1 MSGTQARLLMVEDDV
16 KLART
21 LARGLEREGYAVDV
35 VHDGNAA
42 LAYAGERDYEAV
54 LLDVM
59 LPGVD
64 GRTVCRGLR
73 ARDRWVPVLMVTAL
87 GDVADRIEG
96 LDVGAD
102 DYLVK
107 PFDFGEL
114 VARLRAL
121 IRRGPSVRPAV
132 LELGSLRAD
141 PQTRVVT
148 RDGLAVEL
156 TEREFE
162 LLEYLVRRPGI
173 VVTRGQL
180 LEQVW
185 GADYSGSRN
194 VVDVYI
200 GYLRRKLD
208 PTAGPQLIRTVRGR
222 GFVLVAA

>member
-35 VHDGNAA
+35 VHEGNAA
-42 LAYAGERDYEAV
+42 LAYAGERDYQAV

-73 ARDRWVPVLMVTAL
+73 ARDRWVPVLMLTAL

-173 VVTRGQL
+173 VVTRWQL

-208 PTAGPQLIRTVRGR
+208 PPAGPQLIRTVRGR